1 MIIWVLQNLLL
12 EGWDKM
18 LLGIVGILV
27 GKINTSAIS
36 IAVVHHHVHEIVMPL
51 PVSTRKFIKN
61 CRDQLCPASEVKQ
74 RNRRQRDVY
83 K

>member
-1 MIIWVLQNLLL
+1 MIIWVLQNPLL
-12 EGWDKM
+12 ESWDEM

-27 GKINTSAIS
+27 RKINIGAIS
-36 IAVVHHHVHEIVMPL
+36 IAVVHHHVHVIVMPL

-61 CRDQLCPASEVKQ
+61 CRDQLHPASEVKQ
-74 RNRRQRDVY
+74 RKRNQHDVY

>member
-12 EGWDKM
+12 EGWDEM

-36 IAVVHHHVHEIVMPL
+36 IAVVYHHVHEIVMPL

-61 CRDQLCPASEVKQ
+61 CRDQLRPASEVKQ
-74 RNRRQRDVY
+74 RKRSQCDVY